1 MKRKRTASDAVR
13 DTIQNTQGLHSVSD
27 ESRCKIFNAAAKA
40 LGHGD
45 KTVTNR
51 VFNEVCKEE
60 IPEVF
65 VPLDLPTLDDNP
77 LRIYTADIKKTL
89 QAVFRKCPNFAE
101 VVRQRLREEPGCLF
115 DMVLYNDEASGGN
128 ILQPDSS
135 KKVSL
140 WYFCL
145 QQAGFLYSDSVW
157 HPLALLQ
164 HRYYGEIAGG
174 FAGAAKLIIQSVVRQ
189 NLSEG
194 FPVQLS
200 TGPTLLRLRLRYMIS
215 DLDSIRGC
223 LDLKGSA
230 AIRCCM
236 FCRNCLKRGTSLE
249 EYNNYFQDVGSH
261 EFEKFEL
268 QTDADLFLVVDQL
281 FRQKAALTKA
291 AFKKKEQCAGINVN
305 EHSLLADLS
314 LREEMPPS
322 SFLLDVLHI
331 YWSNG
336 VCSWEVNCLYWLD
349 QEHGVGDLAEFLSLD
364 WKTTPP
370 CSPSYRKTIGHESN
384 FVGASYKGSAA
395 NLQAFLPLYHYFLE
409 RCFGTGNDHKDKM
422 ESLRAL
428 RRITMEL
435 RQLSHST

>member
-45 KTVTNR
+45 KTATNR

-174 FAGAAKLIIQSVVRQ
+174 FAGAAKLIIQSVV
-189 NLSEG
+189 
-194 FPVQLS
+194 
-200 TGPTLLRLRLRYMIS
+200 
-215 DLDSIRGC
+215 
-223 LDLKGSA
+223 
-230 AIRCCM
+230 
-236 FCRNCLKRGTSLE
+236 
-249 EYNNYFQDVGSH
+249 
-261 EFEKFEL
+261 
-268 QTDADLFLVVDQL
+268 
-281 FRQKAALTKA
+281 
-291 AFKKKEQCAGINVN
+291 
-305 EHSLLADLS
+305 
-314 LREEMPPS
+314 
-322 SFLLDVLHI
+322 
-331 YWSNG
+331 
-336 VCSWEVNCLYWLD
+336 
-349 QEHGVGDLAEFLSLD
+349 
-364 WKTTPP
+364 
-370 CSPSYRKTIGHESN
+370 
-384 FVGASYKGSAA
+384 
-395 NLQAFLPLYHYFLE
+395 
-409 RCFGTGNDHKDKM
+409 
-422 ESLRAL
+422 
-428 RRITMEL
+428 
-435 RQLSHST
+435 